1 MEKIG
6 RMWEIQF
13 FIFPKSRDSN
23 MLEWKKYGKQ
33 NVNRY
38 RIIICIDSNSLTKV
52 TNTDE
57 MYKMINESNS

>member
-6 RMWEIQF
+6 RMWKIPF
-13 FIFPKSRDSN
+13 FIFPKNRDSN
-23 MLEWKKYGKQ
+23 MLEWKKHGKQ

-38 RIIICIDSNSLTKV
+38 RTIICLDSNSLTKV

-57 MYKMINESNS
+57 MYKMINESNN